1 MGLRPAA
8 RIPLLLAAVLLS
20 GPALLAPPALAA
32 EEFLFHS
39 IRATLLVADPEAAGE
54 RLAAWAE
61 ESGGYPLLTAS
72 NRILLRFPAAGITEL
87 RGLLASVA
95 EELVEFQLEARDLR
109 EEILGLEAG
118 ANSREEI
125 LARNLA
131 YLDRADVTGTL
142 AIEREVMQLLEEIET
157 LKGRLRKLKND
168 RRLALAE
175 IYLNFLEQALP
186 EDIPSSF
193 SWINTL
199 DFYRYMEGDFKP

>member
-1 MGLRPAA
+1 MGRRRHAAAVLPA
-8 RIPLLLAAVLLS
+8 LLLAAVLT
-20 GPALLAPPALAA
+20 GPPGAAA

-61 ESGGYPLLTAS
+61 AVGGYPLLTS
-72 NRILLRFPAAGITEL
+72 HNRVLLRFPAAEIPGL
-87 RGLLASVA
+87 RDLLASSA
-95 EELVEFQLEARDLR
+95 EELAEFSSEARDLR

-118 ANSREEI
+118 MRSREEI
-125 LARNLA
+125 LAKNLT

-142 AIEREVMQLLEEIET
+142 AIEREVMQLLEEIEA
-157 LKGRLRKLKND
+157 LKGRLRRLSND
-168 RRLALAE
+168 RRLAMAE

-193 SWINTL
+193 SWINRV
-199 DFYRYMEGDFKP
+199 DFYRYMEGDFLR